1 MAFRHT
7 VGRAIPWSGCSPA
20 EPASVSPG
28 KASVPHAA
36 TRANQ
41 SDQATAGTDDDRS
54 EGEVVAGKNKDEGMW
69 LQTVW
74 SLRFSA

>member
-7 VGRAIPWSGCSPA
+7 VVRAIPWSGCSPA

-28 KASVPHAA
+28 KASVPHGGV
-36 TRANQ
+36 RASQN
-41 SDQATAGTDDDRS
+41 DQATAGTNDDRS
-54 EGEVVAGKNKDEGMW
+54 ESVVVAGKIKEDSAW